1 MFCFCNEWI
10 IFSTIC
16 CVIATYF
23 ALRKSIQFI
32 FVVEQPKPEP
42 KPSGSTFSEQSSKP
56 KVVKRFT
63 LFARKKSKHLLD
75 TAKLLWERGE
85 YIDAKNALHLY
96 GKRESR

>member
-1 MFCFCNEWI
+1 MFCFCNEWF

-23 ALRKSIQFI
+23 ALRKSIQFV
-32 FVVEQPKPEP
+32 FVNVLSQPKPE
-42 KPSGSTFSEQSSKP
+42 T

-85 YIDAKNALHLY
+85 YTDAKNALHLY
-96 GKRESR
+96 AKRESR

>member
-16 CVIATYF
+16 CIIATYF

-32 FVVEQPKPEP
+32 FVVEQPKPET
-42 KPSGSTFSEQSSKP
+42 KPLGAEP

-63 LFARKKSKHLLD
+63 LFARKKLKHLLD

>member
-1 MFCFCNEWI
+1 MFCYCNEWI

-16 CVIATYF
+16 CFIATYF

-32 FVVEQPKPEP
+32 FVVEQQPKPSKP
-42 KPSGSTFSEQSSKP
+42 KPSGSET

>member
-42 KPSGSTFSEQSSKP
+42 KPSGAEP

-63 LFARKKSKHLLD
+63 MFARKKSKHLLD

>member
-1 MFCFCNEWI
+1 MFCFCNEWN

-32 FVVEQPKPEP
+32 FVVEQPK
-42 KPSGSTFSEQSSKP
+42 SAGEQSSKPETKP

-85 YIDAKNALHLY
+85 YTDAKNALHLY
-96 GKRESR
+96 AKRESR

>member
-1 MFCFCNEWI
+1 MFCFCNEWN

-42 KPSGSTFSEQSSKP
+42 K
-56 KVVKRFT
+56 VVKRFT
-63 LFARKKSKHLLD
+63 MFARKKSKHLLD